1 MKLKVIIG
9 RLLSQKPN
17 SFMVSLIKIKTLKVR
32 IQMRLKVANCI
43 VKEDKSFFV
52 TAVGACPLS
61 QAESIVTNGE
71 ARNKCFALVTGPC
84 GKSQ

>member
-1 MKLKVIIG
+1 MV
-9 RLLSQKPN
+9 QKPN
-17 SFMVSLIKIKTLKVR
+17 SFMVSPIKIKTPEVR

-43 VKEDKSFFV
+43 VREGKSFSV
-52 TAVGACPLS
+52 PDVGSCPLS

>member
-1 MKLKVIIG
+1 
-9 RLLSQKPN
+9 
-17 SFMVSLIKIKTLKVR
+17 
-32 IQMRLKVANCI
+32 MRLKVANCI

-84 GKSQ
+84 GKSQQIYLFLAIVISAGLLCFNLSILYLVIMQHGTDK

>member
-1 MKLKVIIG
+1 
-9 RLLSQKPN
+9 
-17 SFMVSLIKIKTLKVR
+17 
-32 IQMRLKVANCI
+32 MRLKVANCI

-52 TAVGACPLS
+52 TAVRACPLS

-71 ARNKCFALVTGPC
+71 ARNKCFALVIGPC